1 MSGVMSYAAESIGTI
16 VMLAII
22 AWFLTGRLKKSTD
35 PGALV
40 FKWIIT
46 FGVVSFWVFLGLKT
60 KTTDPFTTFLYVCV
74 AAITAVFLGIWWA
87 PTIGEFIAS
96 PLAQL
101 YDGGDTAPDLRPLYS
116 IATGYRKR
124 GNYQQAIAEIRR
136 QLAQF
141 PHDFEGW
148 LMLAEVQFHDL
159 NDLEAALGTIDYIVS
174 LPELAPKNLAY
185 ALGRVA
191 DWQLERRDRDAARA
205 ALERIIELLPD
216 SEASQVAAQRIAH
229 LASAEHLEE
238 MHQPRTLTVKHSDE
252 RIGLRSEKIQPAPA
266 ENPSLTAQRYLDHLA
281 IYPLDNE
288 IREKLA
294 IVYATEFSR
303 LDLAA
308 GELEQLIT
316 TPNQTPKNVAHW
328 LNLLADFQI
337 QLGNDVECARQTLQ
351 RIIDLNSKSAAAN
364 MAKIRMSQLRLEL
377 NQNSV
382 QRTLKL
388 GTYEQDI
395 GLKRMNSSG
404 ANEEKA

>member
-1 MSGVMSYAAESIGTI
+1 MNNAMSGVMSYVAESIGTI
-16 VMLAII
+16 VMLAVIG
-22 AWFLTGRLKKSTD
+22 WFLIGRLKKSTD

-40 FKWIIT
+40 FKWVIT

-87 PTIGEFIAS
+87 PTIGDFIAS
-96 PLAQL
+96 PLARL

-159 NDLEAALGTIDYIVS
+159 NDLPTALGTIDYIVT

-216 SEASQVAAQRIAH
+216 TEASQVAAQRIAH

-238 MHQPRTLTVKHSDE
+238 MHQPRTLIVKHSDE
-252 RIGLRSEKIQPAPA
+252 RIGLRSEKIQPAPS
-266 ENPSLTAQRYLDHLA
+266 ENPSVTAQRYLDHLA
-281 IYPLDNE
+281 IHPLDNE
-288 IREKLA
+288 IRE
-294 IVYATEFSR
+294 
-303 LDLAA
+303 
-308 GELEQLIT
+308 
-316 TPNQTPKNVAHW
+316 
-328 LNLLADFQI
+328 
-337 QLGNDVECARQTLQ
+337 
-351 RIIDLNSKSAAAN
+351 
-364 MAKIRMSQLRLEL
+364 
-377 NQNSV
+377 
-382 QRTLKL
+382 
-388 GTYEQDI
+388 
-395 GLKRMNSSG
+395 
-404 ANEEKA
+404 

>member
-1 MSGVMSYAAESIGTI
+1 VSDDAAS
-16 VMLAII
+16 
-22 AWFLTGRLKKSTD
+22 
-35 PGALV
+35 
-40 FKWIIT
+40 
-46 FGVVSFWVFLGLKT
+46 
-60 KTTDPFTTFLYVCV
+60 
-74 AAITAVFLGIWWA
+74 AV
-87 PTIGEFIAS
+87 PT
-96 PLAQL
+96 
-101 YDGGDTAPDLRPLYS
+101 
-116 IATGYRKR
+116 
-124 GNYQQAIAEIRR
+124 
-136 QLAQF
+136 
-141 PHDFEGW
+141 
-148 LMLAEVQFHDL
+148 DL
-159 NDLEAALGTIDYIVS
+159 N
-174 LPELAPKNLAY
+174 
-185 ALGRVA
+185 
-191 DWQLERRDRDAARA
+191 
-205 ALERIIELLPD
+205 
-216 SEASQVAAQRIAH
+216 
-229 LASAEHLEE
+229 
-238 MHQPRTLTVKHSDE
+238 
-252 RIGLRSEKIQPAPA
+252 
-266 ENPSLTAQRYLDHLA
+266 HLA